1 MSDAAGETE
10 TKQFDAVIRG
20 GQVLDGTGAPARAM
34 DVAITGER
42 IAAIAAP
49 EDSANWHGLLDID
62 AANRV
67 LAPGFID
74 VHTHDDNAVL
84 IDPAMPAKI
93 SQGVTTV
100 IVGNCGISL
109 APITDIDPPPPLNLL
124 GGRDSFQFGS
134 MAGYLAAVETARPS
148 VNVAALV
155 GHGTLRV
162 GRMDDVDRSATAV
175 EIADMRDKLAA
186 SLAAGAI
193 GLSTGLHYK
202 TSHAADTA
210 EVIALAEVLAETGG
224 IYTTHMRDEAD
235 QIMASLQET
244 QTTAQRANVPVVVS
258 HHKCSGPANWGRSGE
273 TLAFIET
280 ARESVTMGLDA
291 YPYAAGSTVLDPD
304 WVSDQIRIMITT
316 SQPYPEAKGRDLSD
330 IAGEWQCSLQDA
342 AARLAP
348 AGAIYFQI
356 DEADMQRIL
365 AYPPTMIGSD
375 GLPHDEHPHPR
386 LWGTFPRVLGHY
398 CRDLGLFDLATAIHK
413 MTGLPAKTFGL
424 RDRGVIREGAYADL
438 VVFDPERIIDL
449 ATYEDPVQQAAGIDY
464 VLVNGALSLRQGD
477 LGPGRSGRVVRNH

>member
-1 MSDAAGETE
+1 MSGTAGEKK
-10 TKQFDAVIRG
+10 TKEFDAVIRG
-20 GQVLDGTGAPARAM
+20 GRLLDGTGAPAQAL
-34 DVAITGER
+34 DVAIAGER
-42 IAAIAAP
+42 VVAIAAP
-49 EDSANWHGLLDID
+49 EDSVHWSGALDID
-62 AANRV
+62 ATGRV

-84 IDPAMPAKI
+84 INPDMPAKI

-100 IVGNCGISL
+100 VVGNCGISL

-124 GGRDSFQFGS
+124 GGRDSFHFDS
-134 MAGYLAAVETARPS
+134 MAAYLAAVEAARPS

-162 GRMDDVDRSATAV
+162 GRMDDVNRSATAA

-235 QIMASLQET
+235 QIMASLEET
-244 QTTAQRANVPVVVS
+244 QTTARRANVPVVVS

-273 TLAFIET
+273 TLTFIEA
-280 ARESVTMGLDA
+280 ARKTVSMGLDA

-316 SQPYPEAKGRDLSD
+316 SQPYPEAKGRDLAD
-330 IAGEWQCSLQDA
+330 IAEEWQCSLQDA

-398 CRDLGLFDLATAIHK
+398 CRELGLFDLQTAIHK

-424 RDRGVIREGAYADL
+424 TDRGVIREGAYADL

-449 ATYEDPVQQAAGIDY
+449 ATYEEPVQQAAGIDY